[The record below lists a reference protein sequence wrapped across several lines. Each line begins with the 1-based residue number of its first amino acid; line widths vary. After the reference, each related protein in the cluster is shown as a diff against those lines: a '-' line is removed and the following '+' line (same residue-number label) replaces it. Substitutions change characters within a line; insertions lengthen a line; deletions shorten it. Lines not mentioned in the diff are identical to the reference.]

1 MLSINTSTTVLPTNT
16 TVVIL
21 VQPNGSATCRSTVSL
36 TCCNYT
42 YICPI
47 INALLNHAADYLS
60 FAVGLDFILH
70 QTELT
75 FAEGT
80 SSGDVIFVD
89 ILDDLLV
96 EGTESFTLTGSVA
109 PPALFVGGP
118 VTVSIIDND
127 GKCVAS
133 SSCTL

>member
-1 MLSINTSTTVLPTNT
+1 MSNNK
-16 TVVIL
+16 
-21 VQPNGSATCRSTVSL
+21 
-36 TCCNYT
+36 CCSK
-42 YICPI
+42 P
-47 INALLNHAADYLS
+47 ADYLS
-60 FAVGLDFILH
+60 LAVGLDFILH

-80 SSGDVIFVD
+80 SSGDIIFVD

-96 EGTESFTLTGSVA
+96 EGTENFSLTGSVA
-109 PPALFVGGP
+109 LPALFVGGP
-118 VTVSIIDND
+118 ITVTIIDND

>member
-1 MLSINTSTTVLPTNT
+1 MSSTT
-16 TVVIL
+16 
-21 VQPNGSATCRSTVSL
+21 
-36 TCCNYT
+36 CCSE
-42 YICPI
+42 P
-47 INALLNHAADYLS
+47 ADYLS
-60 FAVGLDFILH
+60 LAVGLDFILY

-80 SSGDVIFVD
+80 SSGDIIFVD

-96 EGTESFTLTGSVA
+96 EGTENFTLTGSVA

-127 GKCVAS
+127 GKCVVS
-133 SSCTL
+133 SSCTLCIGNSSLLRYL

>member
-1 MLSINTSTTVLPTNT
+1 MSNSK
-16 TVVIL
+16 
-21 VQPNGSATCRSTVSL
+21 
-36 TCCNYT
+36 CCSK
-42 YICPI
+42 P
-47 INALLNHAADYLS
+47 ADYLS
-60 FAVGLDFILH
+60 LAVGLDFILY

-80 SSGDVIFVD
+80 NNGDIIFVD

-96 EGTESFTLTGSVA
+96 EGTENFTLTGSVT

-118 VTVSIIDND
+118 VTVTIIDND
-127 GKCVAS
+127 GKCVVS